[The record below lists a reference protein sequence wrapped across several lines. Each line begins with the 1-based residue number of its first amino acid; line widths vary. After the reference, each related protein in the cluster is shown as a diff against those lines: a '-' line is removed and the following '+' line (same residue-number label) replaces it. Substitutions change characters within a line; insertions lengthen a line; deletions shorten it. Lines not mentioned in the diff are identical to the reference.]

1 MGRKKAALPG
11 PLSDLDLRL
20 LRVFRAVAESGGIS
34 AAELRLN
41 LANST
46 ISNYISD
53 LEKRLDMRLCER
65 GRAGFQLTEHGR
77 VVYDA
82 SHELFDAVDIFRS
95 KVNQSHQRLTGEL
108 QLALSEH
115 LPGGPDSIIVKA
127 LSRFSELAPDVRVE
141 IITLSSDDVTSAVL
155 DSKAD
160 LGVSVLLQSYPE
172 LQTLEL
178 FDEQMLL
185 YCGAGHPLYGKTD
198 IEPQDLL
205 PYRFVES
212 PRLMPGREI
221 SPDVR
226 RWNIHARAH
235 HQEARAALI
244 LGGHYLGILPQH
256 LVQGWGYEGRLQALL
271 PERYSYRNRYTA
283 IHRRRSRHAEAVEL
297 FRQCLQQFIE
307 DPEE

>member
-11 PLSDLDLRL
+11 QLSDLDLRL
-20 LRVFRAVAESGGIS
+20 LRVFRAVVESGGIS

-82 SHELFDAVDIFRS
+82 SHELFNAVDVFRS

-115 LPGGPDSIIVKA
+115 LPGGPDSIIVRA
-127 LSRFSELAPDVRVE
+127 LGRFSELAPAVHID

-155 DSKAD
+155 DNKVD
-160 LGVSVLLQSYPE
+160 LGVSVLLQQYPE
-172 LQTLEL
+172 LQQLPL

-185 YCGAGHPLYGKTD
+185 YCGAGHPLYGKRH
-198 IEPQDLL
+198 IQPAELQQ
-205 PYRFVES
+205 YRFVES
-212 PRLMPGREI
+212 PRLLPGKEL

-226 RWNIHARAH
+226 QWNIHARAH

-244 LGGHYLGILPQH
+244 LGGHYLGILPEH
-256 LVQGWGYEGRLQALL
+256 LVRGWGYDSKLQAIL
-271 PERYSYRNRYTA
+271 PERYCYRNRYTA
-283 IHRRRSRHAEAVEL
+283 IYRRRSRHADAVAL
-297 FRQCLQQFIE
+297 FCECLQQSV
-307 DPEE
+307 DV